1 MCARGLEGW
10 SCLGRDEL
18 EAAAAHIAENGVRL
32 FVLMIA
38 VEVDVLA
45 HVRVGGEEVFETI
58 VIKVE
63 RADTPPC
70 QLSGGKSD
78 AGLPGDI
85 GEEPAADVA
94 AQREGLLGEGR
105 EDQEEHTSELQSPKD
120 LVCRLL

>member
-1 MCARGLEGW
+1 MSARGLEGW

-32 FVLMIA
+32 LVLMVA

-45 HVRVGGEEVFETI
+45 HVRVGREEVFETI

-70 QLSGGKSD
+70 QPGGGKSD

-94 AQREGLLGEGR
+94 ALMREAQRRVRAQFRIELENEVALVGEGF
-105 EDQEEHTSELQSPKD
+105 E
-120 LVCRLL
+120 